1 MAEKA
6 LRFCSWPGCNQLGKG
21 QYCEEHQAQH
31 EMLRQENNR
40 QYNRQRGSAASQG
53 YDADWHRART
63 AYIRSHPLCE
73 ICLQGGRVVPAVL
86 VHHLKPL
93 REGGARLNPD
103 NLQALCNDCHE
114 KIHGQDRWK
123 RKQ

>member
-1 MAEKA
+1 MEKA

-53 YDADWHRART
+53 YDNQWNKVRL
-63 AYIRSHPLCE
+63 AYLRKNPLCE
-73 ICLQGGRVVPAVL
+73 ECQKNGLVVPAVL
-86 VHHLKPL
+86 VHHRKELKD
-93 REGGARLNPD
+93 GGDRLNPE
-103 NLQALCNDCHE
+103 NLESVCNACHE
-114 KIHGQDRWK
+114 RIHGPQRWV
-123 RKQ
+123 RR